1 MKYLI
6 VCAKNPIFWV
16 GAIMDATNLKNQIRL
31 SNVWLNQNWIFRR
44 KLNFFCSVYHCVYH
58 KMPRIRIIMHLFLRL
73 GLSHFF
79 FFLFCYGPV
88 WHVRPPKRVLLR
100 EQTQVTYITFLL
112 GCLYMPRRVV
122 AFAFAINM
130 TMRQTAKS
138 LEFAFRKEQQLLY
151 DILRTIYPKVACSK
165 CYAKSTLKIGRQSKK
180 LPRASSAW

>member
-1 MKYLI
+1 
-6 VCAKNPIFWV
+6 
-16 GAIMDATNLKNQIRL
+16 
-31 SNVWLNQNWIFRR
+31 
-44 KLNFFCSVYHCVYH
+44 
-58 KMPRIRIIMHLFLRL
+58 
-73 GLSHFF
+73 
-79 FFLFCYGPV
+79 
-88 WHVRPPKRVLLR
+88 
-100 EQTQVTYITFLL
+100 
-112 GCLYMPRRVV
+112 MPRRVV